1 MPARTRIILLSVIA
15 LATIVFLQ
23 PFLTFI
29 GGLVVLAVAGTFIYR
44 DLPQDTQDMIE
55 DYLGNWLQKARD
67 GFWPGGGDRDPEP
80 DPDPE
85 PAPAPKPAASR
96 ETSQEKASAKPRTRR
111 SRSPRSRTNGGNGG
125 GNGKG
130 SGAKED

>member
-80 DPDPE
+80 EPE
-85 PAPAPKPAASR
+85 PAPAPKAAAPR
-96 ETSQEKASAKPRTRR
+96 ETSQEKAPAKPRTRR

-125 GNGKG
+125 GTGKG